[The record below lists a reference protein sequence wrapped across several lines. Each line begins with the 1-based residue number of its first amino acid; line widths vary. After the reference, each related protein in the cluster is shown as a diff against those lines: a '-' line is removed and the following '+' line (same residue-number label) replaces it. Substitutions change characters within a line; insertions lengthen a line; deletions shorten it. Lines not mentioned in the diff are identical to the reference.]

1 MVSTLLEVPF
11 FFPQDEKGPYDVISN
26 IASKIQLGSLYFFV
40 FEIKKLEGRFR
51 ADTYEQALKAVKIT
65 KIQELVVLAIFI
77 LVVTPAELGL
87 LI

>member
-1 MVSTLLEVPF
+1 
-11 FFPQDEKGPYDVISN
+11 
-26 IASKIQLGSLYFFV
+26 V

-65 KIQELVVLAIFI
+65 KIQEFVVLAIFI

-87 LI
+87 VI